1 MKKSILTTRLALVVP
16 LTLCAAFS
24 SISVRAMAA
33 ETAPAAASRGEP
45 MSTKMPEDKTPE
57 ARVKHLH
64 DQLKITADQEAQWNN
79 VAQVMLANAS
89 AITSAVKDREHMSN
103 QKARHSFRA
112 IILVDARRSA
122 EKRRR
127 GVWTSHPA
135 FQAEDACLKV
145 DQPCLSVCIPECWFG
160 DEAGPDPIKGFG
172 SGLDRL

>member
-1 MKKSILTTRLALVVP
+1 MKNSILTTRLALVVP

-89 AITSAVKDREHMSN
+89 AITSAVKDREHMS
-103 QKARHSFRA
+103 KGMTA
-112 IILVDARRSA
+112 IDDLKSYEAIVDAHA
-122 EKRRR
+122 EGIRKLA
-127 GVWTSHPA
+127 TA
-135 FQAEDACLKV
+135 FAPLYSSMPEGQQKNADAVFGHRTQPSRLKTH
-145 DQPCLSVCIPECWFG
+145 
-160 DEAGPDPIKGFG
+160 A
-172 SGLDRL
+172 